1 LGLSAVLFLG
11 ANSFPDRA
19 AAAARYI
26 FFLAGMLAVL
36 SLILLLQKTSSPDSH
51 VRWVRSPKN
60 FTLTLASM
68 VGYGILISFIG
79 FFPAS
84 ALFMAALSWMLGFRR
99 PVFILLGTGL
109 ILGFVWLVFVHFLGV
124 PVPMGIWGE

>member
-1 LGLSAVLFLG
+1 MSGG
-11 ANSFPDRA
+11 GN
-19 AAAARYI
+19 
-26 FFLAGMLAVL
+26 
-36 SLILLLQKTSSPDSH
+36 TSPDLARGLPLIGH
-51 VRWVRSPKN
+51 PRPAYPGRWVRSPKN